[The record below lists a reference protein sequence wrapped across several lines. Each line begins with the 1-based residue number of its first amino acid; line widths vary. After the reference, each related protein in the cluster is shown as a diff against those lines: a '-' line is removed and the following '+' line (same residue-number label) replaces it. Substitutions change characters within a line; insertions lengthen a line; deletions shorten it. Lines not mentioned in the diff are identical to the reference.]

1 MFNQLKRLGAE
12 TAIYGISTVI
22 GRFLNFLLIPF
33 YTNVLAPGDY
43 GIIAYVYSLIAFANV
58 IYSYGLESAYFK
70 YSATLEIGTREQNFT
85 TPFIS
90 LFTTSV
96 FFSIFISVFAVPIG
110 DALAV
115 PGSFGSILYWSAGIL
130 ALDGIT
136 IIPFA
141 SLRMEHK
148 AKQFALIKFLSIL
161 INVVLNLLLLLVFR
175 MGVTGVFIS
184 GFIASAS
191 SLIMLLPTIFR
202 HFSPGFNAPLWKE
215 LLRFGLPYIPSGLAA
230 MAIQVI
236 DRPILRAL
244 TDDAT
249 VGIYQANY
257 RLGIFMMLIVS
268 MYEYAWRPFYFS
280 TAKDPNA
287 KQIFARVLTYLILLM
302 GFVFLALTFFID
314 DIAKFSLFG
323 RHIIG
328 PGYWGGLGIVP
339 IVLLGYLFLG
349 ISTNFSAGIYIEKK
363 TYYTPFITIAGALVN
378 IIVNFLLIPQYGM
391 YGAAWAT
398 LAAYAVM
405 ALVTYLI
412 VRTIYPV
419 RYEWDRM
426 LKIAGG
432 TALCIILYYSIPINI
447 FSSNIVSFGWR
458 ILLLIL
464 FVTVIL
470 FLKFFKG
477 EESQFLKDLIWKSRG
492 IKSSDGQ
499 DQGPGYN
506 NKE

>member
-1 MFNQLKRLGAE
+1 MFSQLKRLGAE
-12 TAIYGISTVI
+12 TAIYGISTVL

-70 YSATLEIGTREQNFT
+70 YSSTLEIGTSEQNFT

-96 FFSIFISVFAVPIG
+96 FFSVFISVFAVPIG
-110 DALAV
+110 DAIAV
-115 PGSFGSILYWSAGIL
+115 PGSYGSILYWSAGIL

-141 SLRMEHK
+141 SLRMEHR
-148 AKQFALIKFLSIL
+148 AKLFAAIKFLSIL

-363 TYYTPFITIAGALVN
+363 TYCTPFITIAGALIN
-378 IIVNFLLIPQYGM
+378 IIVNILLIPQYGM

-432 TALCIILYYSIPINI
+432 VSLSLVLYYIIPVGNI
-447 FSSNIVSFGWR
+447 SSPLISFGWR
-458 ILLLIL
+458 ILLLAVFAGAIYVL
-464 FVTVIL
+464 R
-470 FLKFFKG
+470 FFKR
-477 EESQFLKDLIWKSRG
+477 EEARIINDIIGRLRVVKSG
-492 IKSSDGQ
+492 GGQ
-499 DQGPGYN
+499 DQEPGV
-506 NKE
+506 